1 MDGPKTNKGTGAGV
15 SRWGLKKV
23 RLKHY
28 EVGEGKQNLRERC
41 DLQDL
46 GINGR
51 IVLNGSSG
59 HNMGVW
65 TGLIWLTTGLL

>member
-1 MDGPKTNKGTGAGV
+1 M
-15 SRWGLKKV
+15 GLKKV

-28 EVGEGKQNLRERC
+28 GVSEGKQNLRERC
-41 DLQDL
+41 DFEDL

-59 HNMGVW
+59 HNTGVW
-65 TGLIWLTTGLL
+65 TGLIWLTIGLL